1 MSPFTDLRCII
12 APYFASLASRFC
24 CLLESEAIAS
34 PVLLRIPKVHGNASW
49 GLPQVVDGSG
59 ATQVLP
65 KQRDVIR

>member
-1 MSPFTDLRCII
+1 
-12 APYFASLASRFC
+12 
-24 CLLESEAIAS
+24 LLESEAIAS
-34 PVLLRIPKVHGNASW
+34 PVLLRIPKVLGNASR